1 MGSVL
6 FCRFVLFFPFGNSI
20 VFLFLNNIMRRRK
33 DDIEHTEILLLQFS
47 VRTNDYSLNESHLAS
62 IDKTE
67 TDMLVCLGKL

>member
-1 MGSVL
+1 
-6 FCRFVLFFPFGNSI
+6 
-20 VFLFLNNIMRRRK
+20 MRRRK